1 MSGWLWLVVGYA
13 LGTLISGIIYLITVD
28 KYYVGNL
35 REDRSI
41 PEEPYYFMEIAGG
54 RFDRLAKNKFA
65 LLRVTH
71 QNYIQEKKDDV

>member
-1 MSGWLWLVVGYA
+1 MSGWLWLVIGYT
-13 LGTLISGIIYLITVD
+13 LGTLVSGIIYLITVD

-41 PEEPYYFMEIAGG
+41 PEEPYYFMEIASG

-71 QNYIQEKKDDV
+71 QNYIREKKDDV